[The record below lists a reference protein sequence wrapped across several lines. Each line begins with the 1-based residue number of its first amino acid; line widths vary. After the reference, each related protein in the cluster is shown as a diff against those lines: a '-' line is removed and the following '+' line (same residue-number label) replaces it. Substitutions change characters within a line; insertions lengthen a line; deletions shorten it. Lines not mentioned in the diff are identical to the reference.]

1 MSKCLLKID
10 DVINVDDIIVSE
22 TNYLFHTLYGA
33 IGDYLDSKDIEFTDT
48 PFASLLSDYQELD
61 IGYFVEHSN
70 QKYISPFFERLLKI
84 KEENNYSL
92 DWVFEKLSKQI
103 ANKYS
108 VQWKKVYDA
117 LITEYK
123 PLENYSMVEN
133 REHDNTVKQ
142 NTDLTTSVE
151 NQNGLHGFNSSKS
164 NPTTDNVGSTTVSG
178 DKDKN
183 YQSDSGEEST
193 TRTGNIGVT
202 TSQQMLESEIKLRQ
216 YNFINQIFDDI
227 DKILCLSIY

>member
-1 MSKCLLKID
+1 MNKCLLKID
-10 DVINVDDIIVSE
+10 DVFNVDDILL
-22 TNYLFHTLYGA
+22 TQNDFLFYYVHGA
-33 IGDYLDSKDIEFTDT
+33 IKDYLGNKNIEFTDT
-48 PFASLLSDYQELD
+48 PFDLLLRDFNELD
-61 IGYFVEHSN
+61 IGYFIEHSN

-84 KEENNYSL
+84 KEDNNYTL
-92 DWVFEKLSKQI
+92 QWVFEQLSKQI

-142 NTDLTTSVE
+142 NTDLTTSVD
-151 NQNGLHGFNSSKS
+151 NQNGLHGFNSSAS
-164 NPTTDNVGSTTVSG
+164 NPTTDNDGSTTVSG

-183 YQSDSGEEST
+183 YQSDIGEEST